1 MLDIRPT
8 IHELRQRCGTH
19 IYAVP
24 YRDGHRQKFLSLPD
38 GAIVETATP
47 NQRSQAPAFVDNCL
61 GLAPG
66 GGPASLSHYNL
77 GLIDSYL
84 ALEGVFL
91 MSNGEVAAVYGAEV
105 VPIGVA

>member
-1 MLDIRPT
+1 MSDMPI
-8 IHELRQRCGTH
+8 IHELRRRYGAK

-24 YRDGHRQKFLSLPD
+24 YRDGHRQKFVSLPD
-38 GAIVETATP
+38 GAIVETTTP
-47 NQRSQAPAFVDNCL
+47 DQRCHVPAFVDNCL

-66 GGPASLSHYNL
+66 GSPASLSHYNL

-105 VPIGVA
+105 VPIGAA